1 MAAAAAETG
10 VRVVA
15 DEIHAPL
22 VLPGTTFTS
31 YLAVPGAGRGL
42 ALVSASKGWN
52 LPGLKAAVAF
62 AGADAADDLSRLP
75 EEVGHGASHLG
86 VIAHTAALR
95 HGTEWLDAVVGGLD
109 RNRTLLADLLAT
121 HLPPVQWDPGA
132 AGYLAWLDFSEL
144 PWLATVPGDRPGRG
158 DVSVR
163 SGAAAWF
170 LEHARVLLSSGPA
183 FGSGGERCA
192 RINFATSARVLSEA
206 VERMGAAVAQAG

>member
-1 MAAAAAETG
+1 

-22 VLPGTTFTS
+22 VLPGATFTS
-31 YLAVPGAGRGL
+31 YLAVPGASRGF

-52 LPGLKAAVAF
+52 LPGLKAAVA
-62 AGADAADDLSRLP
+62 GADAAEDLARLP

-86 VIAHTAALR
+86 VLAHTAALR
-95 HGTEWLDAVVGGLD
+95 HGAEWLEAVLGGMD
-109 RNRTLLADLLAT
+109 RNRTLLGDLLAF
-121 HLPPVQWDPGA
+121 HLPSVQWSPGA
-132 AGYLAWLDFSEL
+132 ASYLAWLDFSEL
-144 PWLATVPGDRPGRG
+144 SWLVTAGGGERGRG
-158 DVSVR
+158 DVSIR

-192 RINFATSARVLSEA
+192 RINFATSASVLSEA
-206 VERMGAAVAQAG
+206 IERMGAAVANAV